1 MSNITITRWKN
12 AAIKA
17 FNKWN
22 LEYDDSI
29 DRNNAAI
36 LDVKNAG
43 KTLPEHFWQN
53 QHKAF
58 IRRESARQLLELILE
73 VEKQYNLEEEQR
85 KKRSDLGLDITTTH
99 SDIRT

>member
-1 MSNITITRWKN
+1 MSNITITRWRN

-17 FNKWN
+17 FNKWS
-22 LEYDDSI
+22 LEYEENI
-29 DRNNAAI
+29 IRTNEAV
-36 LDVKNAG
+36 LDVKNTG

-58 IRRESARQLLELILE
+58 IRREASRQLLELILE
-73 VEKQYNLEEEQR
+73 VEKQYNLEEENR